1 MTEQHES
8 GELQLAGMNVLEM
21 NRGKS
26 MRFIYLGAPNK
37 VGDGWCFV
45 CVLFFVLLFCLAGF
59 LSCGEVKG
67 DKDTGHFSD
76 SEGAQEQ
83 AQDRGNTLIPESTI
97 LGMPS
102 W

>member
-1 MTEQHES
+1 MS
-8 GELQLAGMNVLEM
+8 CFL
-21 NRGKS
+21 
-26 MRFIYLGAPNK
+26 FC
-37 VGDGWCFV
+37 CFV
-45 CVLFFVLLFCLAGF
+45 WLAFCA
-59 LSCGEVKG
+59 CGEVKG